1 MSCHNYCVHI
11 NDETPLQNSYE
22 SSYET
27 IDLSILP
34 DIDIVASCSL
44 GAAQRSIELA
54 KDHVT
59 NRKQFGQTLDNFQV
73 IYELI
78 VVLSSRTG

>member
-1 MSCHNYCVHI
+1 MRFKDLKESRCHYMDFRI
-11 NDETPLQNSYE
+11 IPL
-22 SSYET
+22 
-27 IDLSILP
+27 
-34 DIDIVASCSL
+34 IDIVASCSL

-73 IYELI
+73 IYKVIIIL
-78 VVLSSRTG
+78 LTSRA

>member
-1 MSCHNYCVHI
+1 MHFKDLKESRCHYMDFRVI
-11 NDETPLQNSYE
+11 PL
-22 SSYET
+22 
-27 IDLSILP
+27 
-34 DIDIVASCSL
+34 IDIVASCSL

-73 IYELI
+73 IYKVI
-78 VVLSSRTG
+78 IICHNVLFQNSKAHSVNDSF